1 MSISEF
7 EALAMLNE
15 AYLQHYTALVVDE
28 LVVRQRP
35 PGATLPVSGAHM
47 NDLERAVDAL
57 ECVDRTRCEY
67 IKSLQSIL
75 LPLHIAISSL
85 WQETASYHHLVSSMQ
100 ASLGEDS
107 FVDVD
112 LRRKQWLM
120 QRRYLNRMMQVAQ
133 ATATA
138 ASAASAVRLVSH
150 NPIPSPAEV
159 RIEDIVRVH
168 VVTYSSEDNDDLQ
181 ALLTSAYLAGIEV
194 QVSIF
199 TLQATSLLSCAH
211 PIPTGVGS

>member
-35 PGATLPVSGAHM
+35 PGATLSVSGAHM

-138 ASAASAVRLVSH
+138 ASAVRLVSH

-194 QVSIF
+194 QVSTF
-199 TLQATSLLSCAH
+199 PLQAASLLSCAH